1 MLAILPMFVLM
12 LLSPIAY
19 PYIFIK
25 LLLTDPGL
33 LITMFKECVELGIE
47 NWQLFIQAIM
57 QLISSFI

>member
-1 MLAILPMFVLM
+1 MLVILPMFVLM

-33 LITMFKECVELGIE
+33 LITMFKECIELGI
-47 NWQLFIQAIM
+47 
-57 QLISSFI
+57 